1 MPVEGE
7 AADFSL
13 MMQQPVCADGGSES
27 DCVLELRD

>member
-27 DCVLELRD
+27 GLCFRAS